1 MSISK
6 NPKVGSINTTA
17 LLIVMLSG
25 AFIATLNQTVISPAL
40 PSIMRDLGITAS
52 DGQWLTT
59 AFMLVNG
66 IMVPITAYLINKF
79 TTRQLFVAAMLFFS
93 GGTTLAAFA
102 TTFPLLLGGRI
113 FQAMGAGILMPLIQ
127 TVTLLIFPKDKRGS
141 AMGMIGIVM
150 AFAPAVGPTLAGWI
164 VDVWG
169 WNAIFSIIAPLG
181 FIDIIFAFIFL
192 KNVGETSNPTLDML
206 SVVFST
212 LGFGGLL
219 YGFSVAGNIGWTNP
233 ETLLTLLVGIVFL
246 VLFIRRQG
254 KLEEPLLQLK
264 VFTVP
269 IFTYSTILGMIVNAA
284 LIAGGIIMPIY
295 LQSVIGFKAVQTG
308 LLMLPGAILMGV
320 MSPITGKLF
329 DKFGP
334 RGLSLS
340 GLSIMTIGTFFFVLC
355 DETFG
360 FYTMMAVY
368 TFRSLGMSMVFMP
381 ITTWGMN
388 SLDNSLIAHGGA
400 ASNTMRSIAG
410 SIGTALLITI
420 MTIGTNSR
428 AEAGFVESTLFGMH
442 AAFLC
447 ATILCVIALVIAILF
462 VKDDAAAKERR
473 KKRELCKD
481 CYIE

>member
-1 MSISK
+1 MSEVK
-6 NPKVGSINTTA
+6 NPKFGSVNTTA
-17 LLIVMLSG
+17 LLFVMLSG

-40 PSIMRDLGITAS
+40 PSIMRDLKITAS

-79 TTRQLFVAAMLFFS
+79 TTRQLFIAAMLFFS
-93 GGTTLAAFA
+93 GGTTLAALA
-102 TTFPLLLGGRI
+102 TSFSMLLSGRVL
-113 FQAMGAGILMPLIQ
+113 QAMGAGILMPLLQ
-127 TVTLLIFPKDKRGS
+127 TVILLIFPKDKRGS

-150 AFAPAVGPTLAGWI
+150 AFAPAIGPTLAGWI
-164 VDVWG
+164 VDSWG
-169 WNAIFSIIAPLG
+169 WNAIFSLIAPLG

-192 KNVGETSNPTLDML
+192 KNVGETSNPVLDMR
-206 SVVFST
+206 SVIYST

-219 YGFSVAGNIGWTNP
+219 YGFSVAGNIGWTHP
-233 ETLLTLLVGIVFL
+233 ETLLTLVVGVIFL
-246 VLFIRRQG
+246 TLFVRRQSN
-254 KLEEPLLQLK
+254 LEEPLLQLK
-264 VFTVP
+264 VFTVS

-295 LQSVIGFKAVQTG
+295 LQSVIGFSALETG
-308 LLMLPGAILMGV
+308 LLMLPGAIVMGI

-329 DKFGP
+329 DKYGP
-334 RGLSLS
+334 RGLSLT
-340 GLSIMTIGTFFFVLC
+340 GLTIMTLGTLFFVFC

-360 FYTMMAVY
+360 FGLLMAVY
-368 TFRSLGMSMVFMP
+368 TFRMLGMSMVFMP

-410 SIGTALLITI
+410 SIGTAILITI
-420 MTIGTNSR
+420 MTIATNSR
-428 AEAGFVESTLFGMH
+428 AEAGFIESTLFGMH
-442 AAFLC
+442 AAFIC
-447 ATILCVIALVIAILF
+447 ATALCVIALIIAVLF
-462 VKDDAAAKERR
+462 VKDDEAAKIRR
-473 KKRELCKD
+473 RKRELCKD

>member
-206 SVVFST
+206 SVV
-212 LGFGGLL
+212 L
-219 YGFSVAGNIGWTNP
+219 N
-233 ETLLTLLVGIVFL
+233 
-246 VLFIRRQG
+246 
-254 KLEEPLLQLK
+254 
-264 VFTVP
+264 VP
-269 IFTYSTILGMIVNAA
+269 S
-284 LIAGGIIMPIY
+284 
-295 LQSVIGFKAVQTG
+295 
-308 LLMLPGAILMGV
+308 MG
-320 MSPITGKLF
+320 
-329 DKFGP
+329 
-334 RGLSLS
+334 R
-340 GLSIMTIGTFFFVLC
+340 
-355 DETFG
+355 
-360 FYTMMAVY
+360 
-368 TFRSLGMSMVFMP
+368 
-381 ITTWGMN
+381 
-388 SLDNSLIAHGGA
+388 
-400 ASNTMRSIAG
+400 
-410 SIGTALLITI
+410 
-420 MTIGTNSR
+420 
-428 AEAGFVESTLFGMH
+428 
-442 AAFLC
+442 
-447 ATILCVIALVIAILF
+447 
-462 VKDDAAAKERR
+462 
-473 KKRELCKD
+473 
-481 CYIE
+481 